1 MNSDLTERMSLERA
15 IRLWRNCRMNSTT
28 RPPYPSDVSDAEWQ
42 IWEPFTT
49 SPMSD
54 NFEEPKYPRREILN
68 AILYRERTG
77 CQWRYLPHDLPP
89 WQDVYAHW
97 RRWLDRRVFE
107 RARDAW
113 RREVR
118 TLEGRA
124 EEPTLGVI
132 DSQSVK
138 STEAGGERGFD
149 AGKKVKGRKRHVLV
163 DVLGI
168 ILAVVVTGANVQ
180 DREGPGLLR
189 AEISR
194 KLPSLKKILVD
205 GAYQGAVIDEFEAAT
220 GISVEITR
228 PPDGHKGFV
237 VVRQRWVVER
247 TFGWMNRYRLLAKSY
262 DKLVKCEEGAVNL
275 AITRQLSRRI
285 AAYTTA

>member
-1 MNSDLTERMSLERA
+1 
-15 IRLWRNCRMNSTT
+15 MNSTT
-28 RPPYPSDVSDAEWQ
+28 RLPYPSDVSDAEWQ
-42 IWEPFTT
+42 IWEPFVAT
-49 SPMSD
+49 PMSD
-54 NFEEPKYPRREILN
+54 NFAEPKYPRREILN

-89 WQDVYAHW
+89 WEDVYAHW
-97 RRWLDRRVFE
+97 RRWIDRRVIE
-107 RARDAW
+107 RARDAL

-189 AEISR
+189 DEISR
-194 KLPSLKKILVD
+194 KLPSLEKILVD
-205 GAYQGAVIDEFEAAT
+205 GAYQGRAIDEFEAAT
-220 GISVEITR
+220 GISIEVTK

-237 VVRQRWVVER
+237 VVRKRWVVER
-247 TFGWMNRYRLLAKSY
+247 TFGWMNRCRLLSKSY
-262 DKLVKCEEGAVNL
+262 DRLVKCEESAVNL
-275 AITRQLSRRI
+275 AITRQLSRRL
-285 AAYTTA
+285 AADSAA